1 VLHYTDRVPVTE
13 NLQETKEEVKSGYA
27 STRNVLI
34 TLKPQE
40 TCQDAIEIRFLH
52 ERERPGE
59 YSLQVEGDLPPELGK
74 GIVESNTIKVTVI
87 D

>member
-1 VLHYTDRVPVTE
+1 MHNTDRVPVTE
-13 NLQETKEEVKSGYA
+13 NLQQMKEEVKSGHA

-34 TLKPQE
+34 TLKPQQ
-40 TCQDAIEIRFLH
+40 TCQDAIEIRSLYQ
-52 ERERPGE
+52 RLTPGE
-59 YSLQVEGDLPPELGK
+59 YSLQVERDLPPELGK